1 VCCLHKTKSAAF
13 APPPHLSELVANSP
27 VAFLLASNYLRR

>member
-13 APPPHLSELVANSP
+13 APPLHLNELVANSP
-27 VAFLLASNYLRR
+27 ATFLLASNSLRG